1 MSLTLVKQL
10 RRAYLNV
17 MLVLSTN
24 SHNMNKYRFNPSPIP
39 TAVVTVAAT
48 SRLFAA
54 STGIYCYHE
63 PYECYC
69 DCYPEAL
76 PASDALC
83 IFMAHMLT
91 VINARLARSWFIPE
105 NAGNIIVKALDQAR
119 SSPSSTII
127 SDTANCL
134 Q

>member
-1 MSLTLVKQL
+1 MFLTLVKQL

-17 MLVLSTN
+17 MLVLSAN

-63 PYECYC
+63 PYECYRN
-69 DCYPEAL
+69 CYPEAL

-83 IFMAHMLT
+83 IFMTHMLT

-105 NAGNIIVKALDQAR
+105 NAGHIIVKSLDQAR
-119 SSPSSTII
+119 SAPIAQLSAMQPTCS
-127 SDTANCL
+127 